1 MNKNFNHK
9 RTKLYQFIW
18 TVVSGLGILFASGCS
33 QLPNTQ
39 DRGLRLIQ
47 EGNIEEAINYYDKV
61 IESNPDQPS
70 FYYNRGLAWHMRE
83 DFERALEDYSKA
95 IQLDSE
101 FISAYLNRGL
111 ARYHLGDLEGAIQD
125 YNRVLELAR
134 TNRRSITTVGLPGI

>member
-101 FISAYLNRGL
+101 FISAKTLKEHWKTIPKLSNSIVSL
-111 ARYHLGDLEGAIQD
+111 S
-125 YNRVLELAR
+125 VLI
-134 TNRRSITTVGLPGI
+134 SIEV